1 MVIGYPYKNA
11 DLNFKLARVLTTMF
25 RYKRYQN
32 VRFQEFSSIFFN
44 LVMYLLIIQV
54 KVIWI

>member
-54 KVIWI
+54 KVI